1 MRDIFFNPFFEY
13 NKSPQGAVIKNGKI
27 TLRISFQ
34 QTYNIWNLCVV
45 LKSDSKGIEKVFPL
59 FYEKKDFFNVY
70 KTEFALEEAD
80 IYWYYFK
87 FDDCYGTHFV
97 CCDINMDAILTD
109 EVTYSFQL
117 SIHNGFKK
125 NLNWFKG
132 GVMYQ
137 IMPDRF
143 YSFEKDDYCHKNGYM
158 HKNWDEHPA
167 YLPVHGRILNN
178 DYFGGNIKGI
188 IAKLDYIKE
197 LGVKAIYLNPISLA
211 FSNHR
216 YDTADY
222 LTLDPMLG
230 TEEDFSNLCME
241 AKKRKIGII
250 IDGVFNHTGS
260 NSRYFNRDG
269 YFDEVGAYQS
279 RDSKYYDWY
288 RFIEYPNK
296 YHSWWGFDTLPSINQ
311 NSSFVDFIC
320 DEVIP
325 KWIKL
330 GASGYRLDVVDELN
344 SKFVERIS
352 KAVKKANPRA
362 ILIGEV
368 WEDASNK
375 EAYGYRRHYF
385 DGNELDSVMNYPFR
399 RAIIDYVCFGDLYN
413 LRNTI
418 RSIINNYPKEV
429 LDSLMNILGTHDTER
444 ILSVCGNI
452 NYHRMDRVETANFK
466 MDNQRYLDA
475 IKRLKMA
482 AVLQFTLPGVPCIYY
497 GDEAGME
504 GYKDPFCR
512 KTFPWHNINSDLHDF
527 YVKLGK
533 IRNENKDF
541 AEGKFKE
548 IYSDNGQLAFRRG
561 DSIYVLVNN
570 SNEIAYYDIDA
581 IDLMSGETNT
591 YFSIYPHTARILK
604 RCL

>member
-1 MRDIFFNPFFEY
+1 MRDIFFNPYFEY
-13 NKSPQGAVIKNGKI
+13 NKTPQGAVKI
-27 TLRISFQ
+27 NTPIIMRISFQ
-34 QTYNIWNLCVV
+34 QSYNIWNLSIV

-59 FYEKKDFFNVY
+59 FYEKTDFYNVF
-70 KTEFALEEAD
+70 KVEFSLEEAD

-87 FDDCYGTHFV
+87 FEDCYGTHYV

-109 EVTYSFQL
+109 EITYSFQL

-125 NLNWFKG
+125 DLRWFKG

-143 YSFEKDDYCHKNGYM
+143 CNLDNNYCHDGGWM
-158 HKNWDEHPA
+158 HKSFDEHPA

-188 IAKLDYIKE
+188 ISKLDYIKD

-211 FSNHR
+211 YSNHR

-222 LTLDPMLG
+222 LELDPMLG
-230 TEEDFSNLCME
+230 TEEDFKKLCEE
-241 AKKRKIGII
+241 AKLRKIGII

-260 NSRYFNRDG
+260 NSRYFNRDNK
-269 YFDEVGAYQS
+269 FDELGAYQS
-279 RDSKYYDWY
+279 KDSKYYNWY
-288 RFIEYPNK
+288 KFIEWPNK
-296 YHSWWGFDTLPSINQ
+296 YWSWWGFDTLPSINQ
-311 NSSFVDFIC
+311 KSSFVDFVC
-320 DEVIP
+320 EKVIP
-325 KWIKL
+325 KWIGL

-344 SKFVERIS
+344 NEFVERIS
-352 KAVKKANPRA
+352 KAVKKANPKA

-375 EAYGYRRHYF
+375 EAYGYRKHYF
-385 DGNELDSVMNYPFR
+385 DGKELDSVMNYPFR
-399 RAIIDYVCFGDLYN
+399 KAIIEYVCFGSVYN
-413 LRNTI
+413 LRNTL

-452 NYHRMDRVETANFK
+452 SFHNMDRVEIANFR
-466 MDNQRYLDA
+466 MDKALYNDA
-475 IKRLKMA
+475 IKRLKMC
-482 AVLQFTLPGVPCIYY
+482 AVLQYTLPGVPCIYY
-497 GDEAGME
+497 GDETGME
-504 GYKDPFCR
+504 GYKDPYCR
-512 KTFPWHNINSDLHDF
+512 KPFPWNNINKDLHDF

-541 AEGKFKE
+541 VGGKYKE
-548 IYSDNGQLAFRRG
+548 IYADAGQLAFRRG
-561 DSIYVLVNN
+561 DSIYELVNN

-581 IDLMSGETNT
+581 IDLMSGEHNT
-591 YFSIYPHTARILK
+591 HFGIYPHTARILK